1 MRDINELIAKLRIEI
16 GKEDREEAFKSVI
29 REIEVF
35 YTENYFLNEY
45 EVGIFL
51 ANDEKTVLSFAC
63 PEYLVN
69 SGMIPIS
76 STEAFTASIFRNGR
90 GVIENSLNQQKH
102 LAIFEVIR
110 TPEGK
115 ILPIYKMLGALIAV
129 EGDKLG
135 VIEISRRSGNPA
147 DQGEDFSD
155 RDLQFLEKTIQ
166 ILAPY
171 IKRVL
176 PPNFRGSVTKQ

>member
-16 GKEDREEAFKSVI
+16 GKEDRAEAFQSVI
-29 REIEVF
+29 KGVEAF
-35 YTENYFLNEY
+35 YTENFFLSPY

-69 SGMIPIS
+69 SGMIPVS
-76 STEAFTASIFRNGR
+76 STEAFTASIYRTGR
-90 GVIENSLNQQKH
+90 GLIENNLHQQKH
-102 LAIFEVIR
+102 LSIFEVIR

-115 ILPIYKMLGALIAV
+115 IMPIYKMMGSLIEA
-129 EGDKLG
+129 EGEKIG
-135 VIEISRRSGNPA
+135 VIEISRRSADPS

-155 RDLQFLEKTIQ
+155 NDLQFLEKTIK

-171 IKRVL
+171 IKRVQ
-176 PPNFRGSVTKQ
+176 PTNFRGMVTN